1 LNRINLGN
9 NNPLLMP
16 KGNKLSDLDIYLIE
30 KWVSNGAL
38 ND

>member
-1 LNRINLGN
+1 
-9 NNPLLMP
+9 MP
-16 KGNKLSDLDIYLIE
+16 QGNKLSDLEIYLIE